1 MEKLVSYVKDGHI
14 KKVYYY
20 YHTYNKELKS
30 DEAKVF
36 ISYAELDDAIN
47 KDLESYK
54 ELLVSSPSPTQVVPS
69 GLT

>member
-54 ELLVSSPSPTQVVPS
+54 ELLVSPTPTSKDIPSIT
-69 GLT
+69 T